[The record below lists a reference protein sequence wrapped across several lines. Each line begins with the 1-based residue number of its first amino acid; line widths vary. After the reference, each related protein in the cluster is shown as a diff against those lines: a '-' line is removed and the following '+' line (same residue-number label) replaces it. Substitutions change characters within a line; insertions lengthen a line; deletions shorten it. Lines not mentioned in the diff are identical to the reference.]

1 MSPFQ
6 PLGAEARWRTLY
18 QLLQQKEIGDVIT
31 YEDMAAAL
39 EMDAVADR
47 RSLQVT
53 FRRAA
58 IQYEEDDCR
67 AVDAVRNVG
76 YRVVEPSEHLKL
88 AKRHGKRA
96 GNQLKL
102 AYSKAVN
109 VDLSG
114 ESSDV
119 VKAFELVALGFA
131 HQMEV
136 NRRQAATNQRT
147 QQALANASVKIE
159 RTDEELA
166 AIQERME
173 ALEKR
178 LNGG

>member
-1 MSPFQ
+1 VSPFQ
-6 PLGAEARWRTLY
+6 PLGTEARWRTLY
-18 QLLQQKEIGDVIT
+18 GLLQQKGIGDVLT
-31 YEDMAAAL
+31 YEEMADAL
-39 EMDAVADR
+39 EMDPVSDR
-47 RSLQVT
+47 QALQVT

-58 IQYEEDDCR
+58 IQYEEDDRR
-67 AVDAVRNVG
+67 AVDAVRGVG
-76 YRVVEPSEHLKL
+76 YRIVEPSEHLKL
-88 AKRHGKRA
+88 AKRHGKKA

-147 QQALANASVKIE
+147 QRALANASIKIE
-159 RTDEELA
+159 RTDDEVNALR
-166 AIQERME
+166 ERME

-178 LNGG
+178 LTGE